1 MSADADMHFLGKH
14 KPVQCGWKA
23 YLQNLWHILQVVL
36 RHPMDPAQFGE
47 SFIVFKHLSD
57 VAWTLH
63 PVCMCLYVSCHR
75 FSLAMQVVLLWNT
88 TSYWSKYQT

>member
-14 KPVQCGWKA
+14 KPVQCGWES

-47 SFIVFKHLSD
+47 SYMMSLSI
-57 VAWTLH
+57 
-63 PVCMCLYVSCHR
+63 
-75 FSLAMQVVLLWNT
+75 
-88 TSYWSKYQT
+88 